1 MEEVLSLKK
10 NIDKKNIVL
19 IGFMGTGKS
28 TLGRQLARRI
38 GYAFIDTDLAIEEVT
53 GKTVEKIFRKDGP
66 IRFRSEENLLARK
79 LSLRSGLVIAT
90 GGGMALNSENVYL
103 LQQNGVLIGLK
114 ADPEVILSRVRNKR
128 RRPLLRRGDLREN
141 VARLLREREGAYNVA
156 EFTIDTGKL
165 AFGEAINEIHNYLKQ
180 KGYVQ

>member
-1 MEEVLSLKK
+1 M
-10 NIDKKNIVL
+10 L

-28 TLGRQLARRI
+28 TLGRQLARKI
-38 GYAFIDTDLAIEEVT
+38 GYDFIDTDLAIEEVT

-79 LSLRSGLVIAT
+79 LSARSGLVIAT
-90 GGGMALNSENVYL
+90 GGGMVLNSENVRL

-114 ADPEVILSRVRNKR
+114 ADPEIILNRVRNKR
-128 RRPLLRRGDLREN
+128 RRPLLRRGNLREN
-141 VARLLREREGAYNVA
+141 VERLLREREGAYDMA

-165 AFGEAINEIHNYLKQ
+165 SFGEALNEIHKYLKR
-180 KGYVQ
+180 KGHVQ